1 MAESST
7 LNSFAI
13 AKYFIWLANET
24 GSFISNLK
32 LQKLVYYTQAWHL
45 ALHDLPLFDEDFEAW
60 VHGPVIP
67 DLYHTYKHFGWK
79 PIQEEATL
87 DLPETTLPFLK
98 EVADE
103 YFACDAYELDD
114 SSRSAVAEG
123 KSRFDGRSAIK
134 QCYSE
139 ELDSGV
145 LQSTCRRLIKQN
157 RKALVKARFVQV
169 RLSLKES
176 VFPSNISK
184 PIMRNFIGQ
193 IAKSP
198 TGSRCLI
205 GSETSLG

>member
-103 YFACDAYELDD
+103 YFACDAYELEQMTHLEAPWQRARVGLMADQP
-114 SSRSAVAEG
+114 SSNVIQKNWIQE
-123 KSRFDGRSAIK
+123 
-134 QCYSE
+134 YY
-139 ELDSGV
+139 
-145 LQSTCRRLIKQN
+145 
-157 RKALVKARFVQV
+157 KARA
-169 RLSLKES
+169 ED
-176 VFPSNISK
+176 
-184 PIMRNFIGQ
+184 
-193 IAKSP
+193 
-198 TGSRCLI
+198 
-205 GSETSLG
+205 